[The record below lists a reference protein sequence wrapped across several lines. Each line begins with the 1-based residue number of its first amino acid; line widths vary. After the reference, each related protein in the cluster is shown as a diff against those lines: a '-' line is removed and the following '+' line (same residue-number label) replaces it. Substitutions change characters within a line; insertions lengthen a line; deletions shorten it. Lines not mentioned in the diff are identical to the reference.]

1 MLLMMMTGVLDDCSV
16 LNGCTKGSNEWM
28 YQRGNQ
34 EGSGFEIFGTVAKA
48 FGNYRE
54 TTEI

>member
-1 MLLMMMTGVLDDCSV
+1 VLLMMMTGVLDDCSV